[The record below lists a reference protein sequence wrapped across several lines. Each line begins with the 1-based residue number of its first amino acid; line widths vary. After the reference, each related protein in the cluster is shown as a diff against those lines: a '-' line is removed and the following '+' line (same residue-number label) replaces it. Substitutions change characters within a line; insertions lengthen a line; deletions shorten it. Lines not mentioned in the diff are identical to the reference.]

1 MRLINS
7 CRSTRNNE
15 QLFSIRRR
23 RDVHRSKKR
32 KGQQGK
38 RARSTIKSKV
48 RGRAKKRTKK
58 KNKEACTPHK
68 TTSYN
73 QKSRCFA
80 AAHTLRERGSQSVK
94 AFFFSMLLCYGCFPH
109 STCWVQSKETAAFK
123 GYHPPFS
130 IKWERKRASTKKVSC
145 PPILRLS
152 NSPSVSPCLV
162 VIHR

>member
-23 RDVHRSKKR
+23 RDVHKSKKKKVNREREREAPESKKCGEEER
-32 KGQQGK
+32 KEQ
-38 RARSTIKSKV
+38 
-48 RGRAKKRTKK
+48 

-80 AAHTLRERGSQSVK
+80 AAHTFRERGSQSVK

-109 STCWVQSKETAAFK
+109 STCWVQSNETAAFK

-162 VIHR
+162 GIHR

>member
-23 RDVHRSKKR
+23 RDVHKSKKKKVNREREREAPESQKCGEEQR
-32 KGQQGK
+32 KEQ
-38 RARSTIKSKV
+38 
-48 RGRAKKRTKK
+48 K

-80 AAHTLRERGSQSVK
+80 AAHTFRERGSQSVK

-109 STCWVQSKETAAFK
+109 STCWVQSNETAAFK

-152 NSPSVSPCLV
+152 NSASVSPCLV
-162 VIHR
+162 GIHR